1 MNNIEWISIIFA
13 SMITLT
19 TAGVTISV
27 HTKYV
32 PRISSPLLD
41 SYVFSYEITIVNEN
55 DFPVQLMR
63 RFWDV
68 FDSSGYCREIE
79 GAGVV
84 GEQPVIF
91 PQQTFTYSSACDL
104 KSPRGKMSGYFTM
117 RQLDNQHLFIA
128 RVPDFQMEVPFI
140 LNWK

>member
-1 MNNIEWISIIFA
+1 MNNVLGVVIIFA
-13 SMITLT
+13 FMLTLT
-19 TAGVTISV
+19 TAGVSISV

-41 SYVFSYEITIVNEN
+41 SYVFSYEITIVNLNE
-55 DFPVQLMR
+55 FPIQLIR

-84 GEQPVIF
+84 GEQPLIL
-91 PQQTFTYSSACDL
+91 PNQSFTYSSACDL
-104 KSPRGKMSGYFTM
+104 KSPRGRMSGYFTM
-117 RQLDNQHLFIA
+117 KQMDTQHLFIA

-140 LNWK
+140 LN

>member
-1 MNNIEWISIIFA
+1 MKCFLSYIRF
-13 SMITLT
+13 MLT
-19 TAGVTISV
+19 MTTSGVSV
-27 HTKYV
+27 SVETKYI

-41 SYVFSYEITIVNEN
+41 SFVFSYEITIVNQN
-55 DFPVQLMR
+55 DFPIQLMR

-84 GEQPVIF
+84 GEQPIIQ
-91 PQQTFTYSSACDL
+91 PQQVFTYSSACDL
-104 KSPRGKMSGYFTM
+104 RSPRGKMSGYFTM
-117 RQLDNQHLFIA
+117 RQLDNQQLFIA

-140 LNWK
+140 LN

>member
-1 MNNIEWISIIFA
+1 MKCFLSYIRF
-13 SMITLT
+13 MLT
-19 TAGVTISV
+19 TTTSGVSV
-27 HTKYV
+27 SVETKYI

-41 SYVFSYEITIVNEN
+41 SFVFSYEITIVNQN
-55 DFPVQLMR
+55 DFPIQLMR

-84 GEQPVIF
+84 GEQPIIQ
-91 PQQTFTYSSACDL
+91 PQQVFTYSSACDL
-104 KSPRGKMSGYFTM
+104 RSPRGKMSGYFTM
-117 RQLDNQHLFIA
+117 RQLDNQQLFIA

-140 LNWK
+140 LN